1 MRKMRFFGAH
11 FVLFGILFF
20 GVMGLLIFGLWNAL
34 IPAILGLPKI
44 SFWQALG
51 LFILSRILFGR
62 FGGGGWG
69 KMRKAR
75 FVRGWKIIFVH
86 ETDSQQ
92 INRANPLPHDCEKS
106 EIASCHS

>member
-75 FVRGWKIIFVH
+75 FVRGWKNLTPEERQRFRSAMGSRCPGRFG
-86 ETDSQQ
+86 EDE
-92 INRANPLPHDCEKS
+92 APEKV
-106 EIASCHS
+106 

>member
-20 GVMGLLIFGLWNAL
+20 GVMGLVIFGLWNAL

-51 LFILSRILFGR
+51 LFILSRVLFGR
-62 FGGGGWG
+62 FGGHWG
-69 KMRKAR
+69 SKMGRPR
-75 FVRGWKIIFVH
+75 FVRGWSRLTPEERQRFRDAMGSRCPKSFG
-86 ETDSQQ
+86 EPE
-92 INRANPLPHDCEKS
+92 APEKV
-106 EIASCHS
+106 